1 MQKHPPRLDFVSER
15 WDPNF
20 SLILYISNRD
30 QVYAQFDEDKI
41 FHRPSILKNKKYTE
55 HFNQNGRGEFNIS
68 NNIQSLFVPIELLIL
83 ASIRSS
89 SSLSNFWQFWASLSC
104 WS

>member
-30 QVYAQFDEDKI
+30 QVYAQFDEDRI

-55 HFNQNGRGEFNIS
+55 HFNENGRGEFKLEKYIK
-68 NNIQSLFVPIELLIL
+68 QY
-83 ASIRSS
+83 SITV
-89 SSLSNFWQFWASLSC
+89 C
-104 WS
+104 TY